1 MMCLD
6 GEEKKGEGDVRSH
19 KRRYSFEVQL
29 KGWMVVGLHKR
40 LVEEQ
45 NMENFKKMQAYSF
58 EATTPALR
66 EFLKGS
72 VCEQS
77 HACRKIT
84 PPAIYL
90 READL
95 PSS

>member
-1 MMCLD
+1 
-6 GEEKKGEGDVRSH
+6 
-19 KRRYSFEVQL
+19 
-29 KGWMVVGLHKR
+29 
-40 LVEEQ
+40 
-45 NMENFKKMQAYSF
+45 MENFKKMQAYSF